1 MESRSVFWNFLFI
14 NSYGLKAERSN
25 RKARKVRNIRV
36 SDLMLVG
43 LIILEISLFIKSWKK
58 IKQEDPLKE
67 IKEDLLIIKFQIY
80 GFINLLIFLRVIV
93 YFGI

>member
-1 MESRSVFWNFLFI
+1 MTSQQNGRE
-14 NSYGLKAERSN
+14 
-25 RKARKVRNIRV
+25 VRNIRV
-36 SDLMLVG
+36 FDLMLVG